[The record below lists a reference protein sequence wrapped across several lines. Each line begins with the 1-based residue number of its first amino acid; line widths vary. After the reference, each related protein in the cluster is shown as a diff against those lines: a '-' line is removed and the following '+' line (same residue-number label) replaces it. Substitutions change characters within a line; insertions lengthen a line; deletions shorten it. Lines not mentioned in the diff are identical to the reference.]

1 MAVLDPGNRCNRALS
16 REFQGSSSLFGAS
29 SSVLVQS
36 SQQDCNMNTHTTET
50 EIDVAALLA
59 EVEAYEA
66 AEAAELDALLATVEY
81 L

>member
-1 MAVLDPGNRCNRALS
+1 MAVLDPGNRCDRALS
-16 REFQGSSSLFGAS
+16 RVFQGSPSLFGAS
-29 SSVLVQS
+29 SAVLVQS
-36 SQQDCNMNTHTTET
+36 SQQDYSMNTHTTET

-59 EVEAYEA
+59 AIEAYEA